1 MSSYGRGPCADMAEG
16 FTRPPTISGEQRFK
30 NYFAARGIT
39 PEQANRAGMTYL
51 SSAKIAHPK
60 HRDRPAI
67 GIAYSNPDGSP
78 LTYDDGG
85 VMRDFSR
92 VRYLDPAPMGRDGKP
107 MRYRQ
112 PPNSPVPVYLAQG
125 IEGLTW
131 LDVFNDPD
139 ADIVFTE
146 GEPKGLA
153 GSIHGFNVIALGGVD
168 SFRGKDG
175 RLLPELQR
183 IVWKGRNVYI
193 VYDSDA
199 ATNPNVLRARS
210 RLAAELVRLEAV
222 VRCVDLP
229 AAPDGGKL
237 GLDDF
242 IVSYGADALERL
254 LEQTAPLDP
263 GKGSIREGTDIE
275 IADAVLI
282 DLEIKHFSEIIYC
295 DGQFHAYV
303 ETHWTPLADEQVRN
317 AVYGYDALRFKP
329 GGGGVIKL
337 SKGRTDS
344 ILSVMRDRA
353 VRQDFFADAPAGIN
367 CGSGFIV
374 LDDAGEPTLEPHDR
388 EHRQRHCLPGA
399 WTPGASWQSAP
410 LLNRYLNGSFR
421 DDPDAA
427 GKIGLVSEMCGVAA
441 MGAGTALK
449 SPRAIVLHGMSAD
462 NGKSELLEMMR
473 GLLPPD
479 AVCSVPPSK
488 LGDQAMLI
496 EVRGKRLNVCAE
508 LGTTN
513 AIASDIFKSVV
524 TGDQISARALY
535 KAAEFFKPSALH
547 VCATNA
553 LPPFAGG
560 FDKGVQRR
568 LLVLTFNRSIP
579 KDEQVAGIG
588 GRIAAEEADQLLAFA
603 VDGMRRVAKAG
614 RFSEPASS
622 AAALRE
628 WVFNADPVLAWYATR
643 AEYNSGGRVLTKH
656 AYADFVDFAAAEGYR
671 AERLPAVNVFVSRL
685 LAQDGRLSRHKN
697 DSERS
702 IVGLALRPLGV
713 R

>member
-1 MSSYGRGPCADMAEG
+1 MAEG
-16 FTRPPTISGEQRFK
+16 FTRPPAVSGEQRFDD
-30 NYFAARGIT
+30 YFAARGIT
-39 PEQANRAGMTYL
+39 SEQARRAGMAYL
-51 SSAKIAHPK
+51 PSARIAHPK

-67 GIAYSNPDGSP
+67 GILYTNPDGSP
-78 LTYDDGG
+78 LTYNDNGAP
-85 VMRDFSR
+85 RDFAR
-92 VRYLDPAPMGRDGKP
+92 VRYLTPAPLDKDGKP
-107 MRYRQ
+107 MRYSQ
-112 PPNSPVPVYLAQG
+112 PPTSPVFAYYPQGVDDLVWPQLLSDPSQPLA
-125 IEGLTW
+125 
-131 LDVFNDPD
+131 
-139 ADIVFTE
+139 IVE
-146 GEPKGLA
+146 GEGKSLCGCV
-153 GSIHGFNVIALGGVD
+153 HGFNVIALGGVD

-183 IVWKGRNVYI
+183 IVWRGRRVFI
-193 VYDSDA
+193 VYDSDVR
-199 ATNPNVLRARS
+199 TNPNVLRARS
-210 RLAAELVRLEAV
+210 RLAAELVRLEAIV
-222 VRCVDLP
+222 HCVDLP

-237 GLDDF
+237 GMDDF

-282 DLEIKHFSEIIYC
+282 DLEIKHLSEIIYC
-295 DGQFHAYV
+295 DGQFHAYA
-303 ETHWTPLADEQVRN
+303 ETHWTPLPDEQVRN

-353 VRQDFFADAPAGIN
+353 VRHDFFADAPAGIN
-367 CGSGFIV
+367 CRSGFVV
-374 LDDAGEPTLEPHDR
+374 LDDAGEPILEPHDR

-399 WTPGASWQSAP
+399 WTPGASWQGAP
-410 LLNRYLNGSFR
+410 LLNKYLSGSFR

-427 GKIGLVSEMCGVAA
+427 EKIGLVSEMCGVAA
-441 MGAGTALK
+441 MGAGTVLK
-449 SPRAIVLHGMSAD
+449 SPKAIVLHGMSAD

-488 LGDQAMLI
+488 FGDQAMLI
-496 EVRGKRLNVCAE
+496 EIRGKRLNVCAE

-524 TGDQISARALY
+524 TGDQIPARALY

-579 KDEQVAGIG
+579 KEEQVAGIG
-588 GRIAAEEADQLLAFA
+588 GRVAAEEADQLLAFA
-603 VDGMRRVAKAG
+603 VEGMRRVAKAG

-622 AAALRE
+622 AVALRD
-628 WVFNADPVLAWYATR
+628 WVFNADPVLAWYSSR
-643 AEYNSGGRVLTKH
+643 AEYNAGGRTLTKY
-656 AYADFVDFAAAEGYR
+656 AYADFLDFAAAEGYR

-685 LAQDGRLSRHKN
+685 LAQDGRLARHKN

-702 IVGLALRPLGV
+702 IVGLALSPLGGV